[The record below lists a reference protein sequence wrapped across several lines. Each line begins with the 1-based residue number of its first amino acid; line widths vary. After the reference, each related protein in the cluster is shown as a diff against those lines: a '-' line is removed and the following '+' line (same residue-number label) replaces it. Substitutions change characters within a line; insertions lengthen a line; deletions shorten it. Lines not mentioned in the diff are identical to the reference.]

1 MDRPHAPSYAKCQTL
16 KTEVDGTE
24 NLINCV
30 HILICWNGL

>member
-16 KTEVDGTE
+16 KTEVDGAE

-30 HILICWNGL
+30 HNYSY